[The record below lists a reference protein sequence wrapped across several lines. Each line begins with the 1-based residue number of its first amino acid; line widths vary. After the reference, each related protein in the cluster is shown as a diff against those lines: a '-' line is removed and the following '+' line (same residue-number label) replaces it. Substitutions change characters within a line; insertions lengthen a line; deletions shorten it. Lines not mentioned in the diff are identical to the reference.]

1 MNRKEW
7 SSLLAKFPPGL
18 SGAEIA
24 RRIKQQ
30 PQLVAYWL
38 KKLRYESV
46 DGRAHPKP
54 EKFRKIRRVN
64 PSEVD
69 WSEPNNQLLA
79 KRHGVSRERIR
90 QLRQRIT
97 KS

>member
-7 SSLLAKFPPGL
+7 SSLLAQFPPGL

-46 DGRAHPKP
+46 DGRAHPKA
-54 EKFRKIRRVN
+54 EKFNKIRRVKGQI
-64 PSEVD
+64 D
-69 WSEPNNQLLA
+69 WSESSNQVLA
-79 KRHGVSRERIR
+79 TRHGVSRERIR